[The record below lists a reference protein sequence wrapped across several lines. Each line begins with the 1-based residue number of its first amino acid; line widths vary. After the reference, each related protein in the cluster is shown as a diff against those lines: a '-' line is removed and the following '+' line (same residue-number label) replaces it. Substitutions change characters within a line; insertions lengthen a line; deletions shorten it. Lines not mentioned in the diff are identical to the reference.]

1 MGLFDKV
8 FSRRPASLEQIDAF
22 KQELKNE
29 VDTIFLNT
37 GKHINNYASE
47 IDDIFLDIYNNEKK
61 WIICSLFVFGY
72 AISIGE
78 KYKLSK
84 EEISDNYLLYLTDGD
99 FSQTMRSLIVA
110 EKTNFEM
117 EEKCLTMIAYDFK
130 NKKWQGS
137 KDAHDVLIQGQ
148 LASKDEKKNHRRLL
162 NIIMYCNK
170 NNIDL

>member
-1 MGLFDKV
+1 MGLFNKI
-8 FSRRPASLEQIDAF
+8 FGSKPASAEQIDLF
-22 KQELKNE
+22 KQKLKSE
-29 VDTIFLNT
+29 VDTIFSNT
-37 GKHINNYASE
+37 GKHINNYAME
-47 IDDIFLDIYNNEKK
+47 IDDSFLDIYSNEKK
-61 WIICSLFVFGY
+61 WTICALFVFGY

-78 KYKLSK
+78 EYKLSE

-99 FSQTMRSLIVA
+99 FSQTMRSLITS
-110 EKTNFEM
+110 EKANFDM

-148 LASKDEKKNHRRLL
+148 LASKDERKNHRRLL
-162 NIIMYCNK
+162 NIIGYCER